1 MERDRFKYLD
11 KNSMKQEIVQSR
23 YGDHNLI
30 VCSELTSLEY
40 IYLNYGKISLES
52 LNEIVLIIP
61 HYHSVADVLNRLT
74 SNGTEVDEYQKEGSI
89 VIVESKKAYYG
100 LTHEF
105 VGPLIMTK
113 MLIQRAH
120 RLGKAGVMVISDVGL
135 FFDINRIDDLIK
147 YETELLYS
155 LANMKVKVL
164 CVYNKSNFELNI
176 EHETQENLLNAHNNK
191 RIFLA

>member
-74 SNGTEVDEYQKEGSI
+74 SDGIEVDKCQKEGSI

-147 YETELLYS
+147 YETE
-155 LANMKVKVL
+155 
-164 CVYNKSNFELNI
+164 
-176 EHETQENLLNAHNNK
+176 
-191 RIFLA
+191 